1 MDVATFARL
10 YEMQAP
16 RIAWLFGAGA
26 SAAAGLPTAWQV
38 TWDWKR
44 RIYAS
49 EKNVRLSALDLADTV
64 VQARIQRH
72 FDQQTGC
79 PARDSEDEYS
89 FYFEKAY
96 PRPEDRRAYLGDRT
110 ATGKPAFGHLA
121 LAALMSLG
129 KVGVVWTTNFDR
141 VIEDAATQVLGTT
154 AGLTVATMDSP
165 RIATEALRDQRFPL
179 LVKLHGDFQSDRLK
193 NITKELQDQDAT
205 LREALRRASANFGLA
220 VVGYSGRDAS
230 VMEAIRQGL
239 DGPGGYA
246 NGLYWF
252 VRSADTPSPAVE
264 SLIEGARAKGISAH
278 LIRYESFD
286 DLFGRLLTPYVLP
299 AHLDEVLKK
308 AQPQPR
314 LSPFAVPAR
323 SAGGFPVLR
332 LNALLLESYPT
343 TARRIGVS
351 GIGGTREVKD
361 AIVAAGVDAIA
372 HRRHDGIVA
381 FGADAALRTAFASFS
396 PTDWDQAPL
405 DPLAGPPTDV
415 GLLYDAIVRAIA
427 RRSPFLIPQSR
438 VLAVDPSQ
446 QDEGA
451 LAELRAAAG
460 GLAGTIPKTT
470 LGWFE
475 AVELRLEARF
485 NALWLIFQP
494 TVWADRE
501 ADTAERY
508 VRGDFIRERLAG
520 RHNRVSYPFVAAWAE
535 ILSAGVAECSAFG
548 LAAGTGFDATFKI
561 DATTAYARRGA

>member
-1 MDVATFARL
+1 
-10 YEMQAP
+10 
-16 RIAWLFGAGA
+16 
-26 SAAAGLPTAWQV
+26 
-38 TWDWKR
+38 
-44 RIYAS
+44 
-49 EKNVRLSALDLADTV
+49 
-64 VQARIQRH
+64 
-72 FDQQTGC
+72 
-79 PARDSEDEYS
+79 
-89 FYFEKAY
+89 
-96 PRPEDRRAYLGDRT
+96 
-110 ATGKPAFGHLA
+110 
-121 LAALMSLG
+121 
-129 KVGVVWTTNFDR
+129 
-141 VIEDAATQVLGTT
+141 
-154 AGLTVATMDSP
+154 
-165 RIATEALRDQRFPL
+165 
-179 LVKLHGDFQSDRLK
+179 
-193 NITKELQDQDAT
+193 
-205 LREALRRASANFGLA
+205 
-220 VVGYSGRDAS
+220 
-230 VMEAIRQGL
+230 MEAIRQGL